1 MNDKKVIIIAV
12 IVLAIGIVGLN
23 MFFMTIESDGKSI
36 LDESLLEPLPEPP
49 VKPDPPVITIPEELP
64 NMTDIGSNINK
75 TQTNKSNDI
84 KEQLKDITKKVK
96 DKPKIDKSR
105 FKQAPDIIG
114 IADYINITPEQLDE
128 KIKGNVVLYDIWTYS
143 CINCIRTLPYITA
156 WDEKYKDQGLLIIGI
171 HTPEFEFEKDVDNVR
186 TAVNKYNIN
195 YPVVLDNDK
204 ETWNAFENR
213 YWPRKYI
220 ADHEGYIRYNH
231 IGEGAYK
238 ETELVIQRL
247 LQERADAIDIQPMT
261 DTDLVDIEE
270 FEHTRIRTP
279 ELYFGYN
286 FAYGRNQLG
295 SQEGFQPDKT
305 VVYSAPDDIR
315 LNYFYPVGT
324 WHNTPDGMRLIS
336 DDGRILLHY
345 IAKEVNIVTEGTAVL
360 EIYIDGQLVQDDI
373 AGIDVVNG
381 TVQTNEPDLYNIIS
395 NDTSEKHVL
404 EIKVKGDDFQ
414 IFTFTFG

>member
-12 IVLAIGIVGLN
+12 IVLAIGIVLLN
-23 MFFMTIESDGKSI
+23 LFFMSFDDINQKSI
-36 LDESLLEPLPEPP
+36 LDESLLEPIQDIE
-49 VKPDPPVITIPEELP
+49 IPINDTVQSISNNTVGTVP
-64 NMTDIGSNINK
+64 TNNTVPTDIPD
-75 TQTNKSNDI
+75 KS
-84 KEQLKDITKKVK
+84 
-96 DKPKIDKSR
+96 PKIDKSR

-114 IADYINITPEQLDE
+114 IAGYINITPEELKE
-128 KIKGNVVLYDIWTYS
+128 KIKDNVVLYDIWTYS

-156 WDEKYKDQGLLIIGI
+156 WDEKYADQGLLIIGI
-171 HTPEFEFEKDVDNVR
+171 HSPEFEFEKDSNNVK
-186 TAVNKYNIN
+186 TAVQKYNIQ

-261 DTDLVDIEE
+261 NTDLVDIKE

-279 ELYFGYN
+279 ELYFGYV
-286 FAYGRNQLG
+286 FAYGRSQLG
-295 SQEGFQPDKT
+295 SEEGFKRDQIVMYKSPDN
-305 VVYSAPDDIR
+305 IR
-315 LNYFYPVGT
+315 LNNFYPVGT
-324 WHNTPDGMRLIS
+324 WENKPDSMKLVS
-336 DDGRILLHY
+336 DSGKILVSY
-345 IAKEVNIVTEGTAVL
+345 IAKEVNIVTDGTATL
-360 EIYIDGQLVQDDI
+360 EIYIDGELVQDDI
-373 AGIDVVNG
+373 AGSDVMNS

-395 NDTSEKHVL
+395 SDTSEKHVL
-404 EIKVKGDDFQ
+404 EIRVDGDDFE

>member
-1 MNDKKVIIIAV
+1 MKSEIRIAIILGIVIAGGVTALSVTFSTLDQAVETTVPFEVDDQTEPTIPIDTSDKTQDNMTINTIQSDTTDGDNLVETVKKV
-12 IVLAIGIVGLN
+12 
-23 MFFMTIESDGKSI
+23 
-36 LDESLLEPLPEPP
+36 
-49 VKPDPPVITIPEELP
+49 
-64 NMTDIGSNINK
+64 
-75 TQTNKSNDI
+75 
-84 KEQLKDITKKVK
+84 
-96 DKPKIDKSR
+96 PKIDKSR
-105 FKQAPDIIG
+105 FKLAPDIVG

-128 KIKGNVVLYDIWTYS
+128 MIKDNVVLYDIWTYS

-156 WDEKYKDQGLLIIGI
+156 WDEKYADQGLLIIGI
-171 HTPEFEFEKDVDNVR
+171 HTPEFEFEKDLDNVK
-186 TAVNKYNIN
+186 TAVAKYNIN

-204 ETWNAFENR
+204 ETWKAFENR

-247 LQERADAIDIQPMT
+247 LQERADYIGMNLQNNN
-261 DTDLVDIEE
+261 LVDLEE
-270 FEHTRIRTP
+270 FEHTLLRTP
-279 ELYFGYN
+279 ELYFGYE
-286 FAYGRNQLG
+286 FAFGRSKLG
-295 SQEGFQPDKT
+295 STEGFKPQQT
-305 VVYSAPDDIR
+305 VTYSDPGEYR
-315 LNYFYPVGT
+315 LHNFYPIGT
-324 WHNTPDGMRLIS
+324 WKNMADSMKLVS
-336 DDGRILLHY
+336 DTGSIVLPY
-345 IAKEVNIVTEGTAVL
+345 IAKQVNIVTEGTAVL

-395 NDTSEKHVL
+395 SNTSEKHVL